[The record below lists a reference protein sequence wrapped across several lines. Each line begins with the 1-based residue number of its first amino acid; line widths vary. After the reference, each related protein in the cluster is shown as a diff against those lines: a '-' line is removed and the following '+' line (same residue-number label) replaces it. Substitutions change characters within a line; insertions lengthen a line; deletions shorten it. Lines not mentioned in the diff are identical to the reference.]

1 MRTHGTDT
9 KKPQLP
15 LFLVLWP
22 SSATSSTKLAVAD
35 NTENQP
41 SPAARSDTLQI
52 RKTEQVQNVTSLV
65 GNIRQ

>member
-22 SSATSSTKLAVAD
+22 SFATGSTKLAVGD
-35 NTENQP
+35 NTINQL
-41 SPAARSDTLQI
+41 SLAAWSDTLQI
-52 RKTEQVQNVTSLV
+52 HKTEQVQNVA
-65 GNIRQ
+65 